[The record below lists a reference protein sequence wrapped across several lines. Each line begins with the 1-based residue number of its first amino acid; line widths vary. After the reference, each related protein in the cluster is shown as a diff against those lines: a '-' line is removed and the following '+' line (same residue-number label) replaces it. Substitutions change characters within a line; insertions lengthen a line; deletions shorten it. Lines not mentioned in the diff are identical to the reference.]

1 MKECIFDKVIRML
14 HNVGPEKNKMLWPNR
29 DSNAGPLAYRAES
42 LPLDYRVKCQYRVC
56 KTV

>member
-14 HNVGPEKNKMLWPNR
+14 HNVGPEKNKMLRRNR

-42 LPLDYRVKCQYRVC
+42 LPLDYRDSV
-56 KTV
+56 